1 MPLLPDSE
9 TNAKIDKYQNF
20 AEQKLKPQ
28 LEEYNKAR
36 DTVYQELGQYLQLRN
51 TIEMFREQKL
61 KTFETRVDMGKE
73 FYIQAEASDLE
84 RFVVKVSQHYYV
96 ELNQDEALLF
106 IKKKETLMNS
116 QIEQLSQKAAE
127 VKAHIVFVNEAI
139 RELLNI
145 SEERT
150 KKER

>member
-1 MPLLPDSE
+1 M
-9 TNAKIDKYQNF
+9 
-20 AEQKLKPQ
+20 
-28 LEEYNKAR
+28 
-36 DTVYQELGQYLQLRN
+36 
-51 TIEMFREQKL
+51 

-145 SEERT
+145 SDEKT

>member
-1 MPLLPDSE
+1 M
-9 TNAKIDKYQNF
+9 
-20 AEQKLKPQ
+20 
-28 LEEYNKAR
+28 
-36 DTVYQELGQYLQLRN
+36 
-51 TIEMFREQKL
+51 

-73 FYIQAEASDLE
+73 FYIQAEATDLE

-145 SEERT
+145 SDERT

>member
-1 MPLLPDSE
+1 M
-9 TNAKIDKYQNF
+9 
-20 AEQKLKPQ
+20 KPQ

-36 DTVYQELGQYLQLRN
+36 DMVYKELGQYLQLRN

-73 FYIQAEASDLE
+73 FYIQAEATDLQ

-116 QIEQLSQKAAE
+116 
-127 VKAHIVFVNEAI
+127 
-139 RELLNI
+139 
-145 SEERT
+145 
-150 KKER
+150 

>member
-1 MPLLPDSE
+1 M
-9 TNAKIDKYQNF
+9 
-20 AEQKLKPQ
+20 
-28 LEEYNKAR
+28 
-36 DTVYQELGQYLQLRN
+36 
-51 TIEMFREQKL
+51 
-61 KTFETRVDMGKE
+61 
-73 FYIQAEASDLE
+73 
-84 RFVVKVSQHYYV
+84 SQHYYV

-145 SEERT
+145 SDEKT

>member
-1 MPLLPDSE
+1 
-9 TNAKIDKYQNF
+9 
-20 AEQKLKPQ
+20 
-28 LEEYNKAR
+28 
-36 DTVYQELGQYLQLRN
+36 
-51 TIEMFREQKL
+51 
-61 KTFETRVDMGKE
+61 MGKE
-73 FYIQAEASDLE
+73 FYIQAEATDLE

-145 SEERT
+145 SDEKT

>member
-73 FYIQAEASDLE
+73 FYIQAEANDLE

>member
-1 MPLLPDSE
+1 M
-9 TNAKIDKYQNF
+9 
-20 AEQKLKPQ
+20 KPQ

-36 DTVYQELGQYLQLRN
+36 DMVYKELGQYLQLRN

-73 FYIQAEASDLE
+73 FYIQAEASDLQ

-116 QIEQLSQKAAE
+116 QIEQLS
-127 VKAHIVFVNEAI
+127 
-139 RELLNI
+139 
-145 SEERT
+145 
-150 KKER
+150 